1 MKTTIKQSPNIS
13 RSRIVPKGIVLHHT
27 AGSYAGSVAWCL
39 NPQSKVSYH
48 CIVDQNGDRTDLALT
63 TQRAWHAGK
72 SSFKGQSDCNSFM
85 LGIAVSGDTYKR
97 DLTPQEIDSV
107 SSWCVEQMKTYG
119 ITIDWVT
126 DHKAISPGRK
136 TDLSPKAFEQIMG
149 AIKAKATP

>member
-39 NPQSKVSYH
+39 NPESKVSYH
-48 CIVDQNGDRTDLALT
+48 CIVDMNGDRTILALP

-85 LGIAVSGDTYKR
+85 LGVAVSGNTYNR
-97 DLTPQEIDSV
+97 DLTAREIDSV
-107 SSWCVEQMKTYG
+107 ADYCVEQMKEFN
-119 ITIDWVT
+119 IPLDWVT
-126 DHKAISPGRK
+126 THKVVSPGRK
-136 TDLSPKAFEQIMG
+136 TDVSDKAYLEIME
-149 AIKAKATP
+149 AIKAKL